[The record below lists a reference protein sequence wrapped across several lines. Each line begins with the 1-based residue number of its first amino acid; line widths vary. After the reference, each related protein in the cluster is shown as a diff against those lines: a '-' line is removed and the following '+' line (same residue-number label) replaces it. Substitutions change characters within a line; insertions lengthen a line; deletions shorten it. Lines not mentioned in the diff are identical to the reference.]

1 MAKKKPQAS
10 KTPSAGLVVA
20 VGLACGAAGYFLG
33 KNSASVEHGLS
44 ALVSAEKP
52 AAPAAKTAPEQKRAE
67 APGAIKPAEKSEL
80 ARLLKGAPAK
90 PAEPKSAVDNI
101 PTPPAKPDLAARGEP
116 LKLEDAEPASP
127 RPYPTQ
133 PDFPHP
139 PAPIAFTFL
148 NKEISQSGDAG
159 ARVTL
164 SLNFENLAGKA
175 IRAFEGVMKLT
186 DLQDKTVYSS
196 KIAVS
201 ALISGGGA
209 IRWDEQIDAGKLDDK
224 GRRLVSEDRENLKAV
239 FLVKKV
245 FFADGSV
252 RNFDARG

>member
-1 MAKKKPQAS
+1 MAKKKPQSS
-10 KTPSAGLVVA
+10 KRSSVGLVVA
-20 VGLACGAAGYFLG
+20 VGLACGAAGYVLG
-33 KNSASVEHGLS
+33 KNSASVERSVS

-52 AAPAAKTAPEQKRAE
+52 AAPEQKRAE

-80 ARLLKGAPAK
+80 ARLLKK
-90 PAEPKSAVDNI
+90 PAEPKGAAEDI
-101 PTPPAKPDLAARGEP
+101 PMPPAKPDLAVRGEP
-116 LKLEDAEPASP
+116 PKLEDAEPASL
-127 RPYPTQ
+127 RPTPVQ

-175 IRAFEGVMKLT
+175 IRAFEGVMKVT
-186 DLQDKTVYSS
+186 DQQNRNLYST

-201 ALISGGGA
+201 ALISEGGA

-224 GRRLVSEDRENLKAV
+224 GRRLVSEDRDNLKAV

-252 RNFDARG
+252 RSFDARS

>member
-10 KTPSAGLVVA
+10 KTSSAGLAVA
-20 VGLACGAAGYFLG
+20 VGLACGTAGYFLG
-33 KNSASVEHGLS
+33 KHSASVEQSVS
-44 ALVSAEKP
+44 ALVNAEKP
-52 AAPAAKTAPEQKRAE
+52 AAPAAKTAPEQKRAD
-67 APGAIKPAEKSEL
+67 APGAIKTADKSEL
-80 ARLLKGAPAK
+80 ARLLKGAATK
-90 PAEPKSAVDNI
+90 PAEPKGAAEEI
-101 PTPPAKPDLAARGEP
+101 PTPPAKPDLALRAEP
-116 LKLEDAEPASP
+116 PKPDDAEPDSAKP
-127 RPYPTQ
+127 DPVR

-148 NKEISQSGDAG
+148 NREISQSGDAG

-186 DLQDKTVYSS
+186 DQQDRNIYST

-201 ALISGGGA
+201 ALISEGGA
-209 IRWDEQIDAGKLDDK
+209 IRWDEQIDAGKLDEK
-224 GRRLVSEDRENLKAV
+224 SRRLVSEDRDNLKAV

-245 FFADGSV
+245 FFVDGSV
-252 RNFDARG
+252 RKFDARG